1 MSGAGERLR
10 EGNLGMVMRGGDG
23 SGSSSTGL
31 KRSAYPWAV
40 LERERVVRAGGVSLQ
55 VGVSSWY
62 AAAVARM
69 CLPDWPLALDVHQD
83 LPTTVVV
90 AKLCLEEGG

>member
-10 EGNLGMVMRGGDG
+10 DGNFGMVMRGGDG

-40 LERERVVRAGGVSLQ
+40 FERERVVRLGAASLCK
-55 VGVSSWY
+55 G
-62 AAAVARM
+62 
-69 CLPDWPLALDVHQD
+69 
-83 LPTTVVV
+83 
-90 AKLCLEEGG
+90 